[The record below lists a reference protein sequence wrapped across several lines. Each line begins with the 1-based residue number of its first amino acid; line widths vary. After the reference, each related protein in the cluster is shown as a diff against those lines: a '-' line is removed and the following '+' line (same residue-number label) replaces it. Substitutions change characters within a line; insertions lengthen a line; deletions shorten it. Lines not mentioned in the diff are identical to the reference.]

1 MKRVITAAALP
12 LVLGLTVPAL
22 AEQQQSKQMDQQ
34 KMSAQMNQNQ
44 GERVVVG
51 KVVEARDIKL
61 KTVAGDGHRLVKIE
75 NAEGKRMI
83 VDLGLTES
91 VNEMGIDLQQGDMI
105 LAVGKSARI
114 NQRPVLYAKYVGQ
127 LYPVG
132 SQGQGQ

>member
-1 MKRVITAAALP
+1 MKHVITAATLA

-22 AEQQQSKQMDQQ
+22 ADHHESKSMDQQ
-34 KMSAQMNQNQ
+34 QLSAQMNQNQ

-91 VNEMGIDLQQGDMI
+91 VNEMGIDLQQGDTI

-127 LYPVG
+127 LYQVG
-132 SQGQGQ
+132 NQGQGQ